1 MTLSFLQ
8 YFLGVISGGIVG
20 FSLGMFGGGG
30 SILAVPLMVYVVGV
44 PNAHMAIGTSAFAV
58 AANAFTNMISHWRLG
73 NVKWRCAGVYSAA
86 GIVGA
91 YGGAVYLSTI
101 LGAWIADRILG
112 AERVLFLSAIVI
124 MAGHIALALLPGF
137 VGVGVGLV
145 LVAIG
150 SGGLKATATSVVGTL
165 YGPDDTR
172 RDGGFSLFYLGIN
185 LGAFAGPLLTGLL
198 QSSLGFH
205 WGFGLAAV
213 GMALLAAPAAW
224 YASPVDQAEI
234 AGSEQAGLMVTGNAD
249 SDQMS
254 AGDVTQITLVP
265 MVDAKPIETVEAEP
279 VQPDSAVQAV
289 EHVTAEAP
297 TAETVE
303 PVTDAPPERTP
314 TETAQPEQ
322 PPTETPAPEILT
334 ARADP
339 ADTGDAV
346 VQPSPR
352 AEPVEPVEETQQ
364 AQPQPAETVEPDA
377 VATPQV
383 VAVLPEPRPSLQ
395 KSPEKKAEPARQ
407 PKDTAKPPEK
417 NQEKPRKK
425 KANAGAGGA
434 NQADSKRGVANGS
447 AEGKAAIAS
456 SGGSLPGVGNAAV
469 SNYPGK
475 VAAKLRRVS
484 RTISRAA
491 QASARSNAQVSF
503 VVGAGGDVRSVRLVK
518 SSGSPGLD
526 DEALSIIRRA
536 APFPPIPAGAGR
548 SNWAFTLPI
557 GPY

>member
-1 MTLSFLQ
+1 MGLEPSFSRNTPAWPFAGNGLLPLEPSDPALAIPPGAFQLSPRD
-8 YFLGVISGGIVG
+8 
-20 FSLGMFGGGG
+20 MRDPG
-30 SILAVPLMVYVVGV
+30 SI
-44 PNAHMAIGTSAFAV
+44 
-58 AANAFTNMISHWRLG
+58 
-73 NVKWRCAGVYSAA
+73 A
-86 GIVGA
+86 GI
-91 YGGAVYLSTI
+91 
-101 LGAWIADRILG
+101 DP
-112 AERVLFLSAIVI
+112 
-124 MAGHIALALLPGF
+124 ALRSPREDAAAATTTRAASPARKWPITVSVSCLL
-137 VGVGVGLV
+137 
-145 LVAIG
+145 
-150 SGGLKATATSVVGTL
+150 
-165 YGPDDTR
+165 
-172 RDGGFSLFYLGIN
+172 
-185 LGAFAGPLLTGLL
+185 
-198 QSSLGFH
+198 H
-205 WGFGLAAV
+205 AAV

-456 SGGSLPGVGNAAV
+456 LHASGFRLGVATNDSTSGAEKTLASLGMAQMFDAAYGYDAVANPKPAADTVHAFCDLTRLKPAEIAMVGDNRHD
-469 SNYPGK
+469 
-475 VAAKLRRVS
+475 LEM
-484 RTISRAA
+484 
-491 QASARSNAQVSF
+491 AR
-503 VVGAGGDVRSVRLVK
+503 
-518 SSGSPGLD
+518 
-526 DEALSIIRRA
+526 
-536 APFPPIPAGAGR
+536 AGACGLAIGVLSGTGTR
-548 SNWAFTLPI
+548 QSLTRIADVVLDSIADLPAYLAER
-557 GPY
+557 G

>member
-1 MTLSFLQ
+1 MGLEPSFSRNTPAWPFAGNGLLPLEPSDPALAIPPGAFQLSPRD
-8 YFLGVISGGIVG
+8 
-20 FSLGMFGGGG
+20 MRDPG
-30 SILAVPLMVYVVGV
+30 SI
-44 PNAHMAIGTSAFAV
+44 
-58 AANAFTNMISHWRLG
+58 
-73 NVKWRCAGVYSAA
+73 A
-86 GIVGA
+86 GI
-91 YGGAVYLSTI
+91 
-101 LGAWIADRILG
+101 DP
-112 AERVLFLSAIVI
+112 
-124 MAGHIALALLPGF
+124 ALRSPREDAAAATTTRAASPARKWPITVSVSCLL
-137 VGVGVGLV
+137 
-145 LVAIG
+145 
-150 SGGLKATATSVVGTL
+150 
-165 YGPDDTR
+165 
-172 RDGGFSLFYLGIN
+172 
-185 LGAFAGPLLTGLL
+185 
-198 QSSLGFH
+198 H
-205 WGFGLAAV
+205 AAV